1 DLSRGKSVDL
11 LSVVYRRPAQGPAGT
26 SPWAVAVPPRAL
38 CSSLSFFSRLPA
50 SLSSLKRRRVSP
62 HRFLSIAPSSTAF
75 CPSISL
81 LYTFQ
86 TLIALESYTTTMTVS
101 QPLLAHGYKANSELF
116 TPLKLGK
123 MDLKH
128 RIIMAPLTRARSPG
142 HIPDENVVEYY
153 KQRASEGG
161 LIITEATGISVMA
174 GNYHDVPGIFTPE
187 QIRAWRQVTDAVHS
201 KGGFIYCQLWH
212 VGRAT
217 HPINLGGRTPLGPS
231 ATGMGDSKIYF
242 TREGP
247 KDAVTPK
254 EMTIQEI
261 QDTISDYVHASKC
274 AIAAGFDGVEI
285 HAANGYLLNQ
295 FICDN
300 INFRTDTYGG
310 STENRGRIVLE
321 VVDEV
326 VAAIG
331 ANRVGIRFSPFGFF
345 QGTDTSDIH
354 EHYGYVIEKVG
365 RKGLSYVHLIEP
377 RSELTMDIEEKNK
390 KLLAIAIAK
399 GLLHGTPMLAAGGFD
414 ATNSE
419 GPVQDGEAEAIVFGR
434 YFISN
439 PDIVERL
446 RNGWPLAHYDRNTF
460 YVPGT
465 AGYTDYPTYEQEAAN
480 KPASA
485 KI

>member
-1 DLSRGKSVDL
+1 
-11 LSVVYRRPAQGPAGT
+11 
-26 SPWAVAVPPRAL
+26 
-38 CSSLSFFSRLPA
+38 
-50 SLSSLKRRRVSP
+50 
-62 HRFLSIAPSSTAF
+62 
-75 CPSISL
+75 
-81 LYTFQ
+81 
-86 TLIALESYTTTMTVS
+86 MTIS
-101 QPLLAHGYKANSELF
+101 QPSTTNGSKANSKLF
-116 TPLKLGK
+116 SPLKLGK

-128 RIIMAPLTRARSPG
+128 RIIMAPLTRTRSPE

-153 KQRASEGG
+153 KQRASGGG
-161 LIITEATGISVMA
+161 LIITEATNISVMA

-187 QIRAWRQVTDAVHS
+187 QIRAWKKVTDAVHA

-212 VGRAT
+212 TGRTT

-231 ATGMGDSKIYF
+231 ATKLEGSMVHF

-247 KDAVTPK
+247 KATVTPK
-254 EMTIQEI
+254 EMTIEEI

-300 INFRTDTYGG
+300 INLRTDTYGG

-326 VAAIG
+326 AAAIG
-331 ANRVGIRFSPFGFF
+331 ANRVGIRFSPFSFF

-365 RKGLSYVHLIEP
+365 QKGLAYVHLIEP
-377 RSELTMDIEEKNK
+377 RSELTMDVEEKEK
-390 KLLAIAIAK
+390 RLIAIAK
-399 GLLHGTPMLAAGGFD
+399 SKGVLDEDVEEYLTLKPFKKLLHGTPMLAAGGFD
-414 ATNSE
+414 ATNSKATVENGDAE
-419 GPVQDGEAEAIVFGR
+419 GIVFGR

-439 PDIVERL
+439 PDIVDRL

-460 YVPGT
+460 YRPGP
-465 AGYTDYPTYEQEAAN
+465 AGYTDYPTYEQGTAN
-480 KPASA
+480 KLASFR
-485 KI
+485 I

>member
-1 DLSRGKSVDL
+1 M
-11 LSVVYRRPAQGPAGT
+11 
-26 SPWAVAVPPRAL
+26 AVPRPPVAN
-38 CSSLSFFSRLPA
+38 
-50 SLSSLKRRRVSP
+50 
-62 HRFLSIAPSSTAF
+62 
-75 CPSISL
+75 
-81 LYTFQ
+81 
-86 TLIALESYTTTMTVS
+86 
-101 QPLLAHGYKANSELF
+101 GYKANPMLF

-128 RIIMAPLTRARSPG
+128 RIIMAPLTRARSPE

-161 LIITEATGISVMA
+161 LIITEATNISVMA

-187 QIRAWRQVTDAVHS
+187 QIRAWKKVTDAVHS
-201 KGGFIYCQLWH
+201 KGGLIYCQLWH
-212 VGRAT
+212 VGRTT

-231 ATGMGDSKIYF
+231 ATRLEGSKVTF

-247 KDAVTPK
+247 KDTVTPK
-254 EMTIQEI
+254 EMTIRDI

-300 INFRTDTYGG
+300 INLRTDTYGG

-331 ANRVGIRFSPFGFF
+331 SNRVGIRFSPFGFF

-354 EHYGYVIEKVG
+354 EHYGYVIERVG
-365 RKGLSYVHLIEP
+365 RKGLAYVHLIEP
-377 RSELTMDIEEKNK
+377 RSELTMDGEKKKK
-390 KLLAIAIAK
+390 KLLAIARAK
-399 GLLHGTPMLAAGGFD
+399 GFD
-414 ATNSE
+414 NTNSE
-419 GPVQDGEAEAIVFGR
+419 DTVENGEAEGIVFGR

-446 RNGWPLAHYDRNTF
+446 RNGWPLARYDRSTF
-460 YVPGT
+460 YVPGA
-465 AGYTDYPTYEQEAAN
+465 AGYTDYPTHEQEIAR
-480 KPASA
+480 KLASA
-485 KI
+485 GI

>member
-1 DLSRGKSVDL
+1 MAA
-11 LSVVYRRPAQGPAGT
+11 PQ
-26 SPWAVAVPPRAL
+26 PP
-38 CSSLSFFSRLPA
+38 
-50 SLSSLKRRRVSP
+50 
-62 HRFLSIAPSSTAF
+62 IAN
-75 CPSISL
+75 
-81 LYTFQ
+81 
-86 TLIALESYTTTMTVS
+86 
-101 QPLLAHGYKANSELF
+101 GYKANSELF

-128 RIIMAPLTRARSPG
+128 RIIMAPLTRCRSPE

-153 KQRASEGG
+153 RQRASDGG
-161 LIITEATGISVMA
+161 LIITEATNISVMA

-187 QIRAWRQVTDAVHS
+187 QIRAWKKVTDAVHS

-212 VGRAT
+212 VGRTT

-231 ATGMGDSKIYF
+231 PVRLEDSQVLF

-247 KDAVTPK
+247 KDTVTPK
-254 EMTIQEI
+254 EMTIEDI

-300 INFRTDTYGG
+300 INLRTDTYGG

-345 QGTDTSDIH
+345 QGTNTSDIH

-365 RKGLSYVHLIEP
+365 QKGLAYVHLIEP
-377 RSELTMDIEEKNK
+377 RWELTMDNASKMEK
-390 KLLAIAIAK
+390 LFAIAK
-399 GLLHGTPMLAAGGFD
+399 AKGIPDEDVADYLTLMPFKRLLHGTPMLAAGGFD
-414 ATNSE
+414 ATNSGSAVESGGAE
-419 GPVQDGEAEAIVFGR
+419 GIVFGR

-446 RNGWPLAHYDRNTF
+446 RNGWPLSHYDRNTF
-460 YVPGT
+460 YAPGT
-465 AGYTDYPTYEQEAAN
+465 AGYTDYTTYEQEN
-480 KPASA
+480 THKLASA
-485 KI
+485 